1 MDEALNL
8 EAGEL
13 RGIYLFSVLDD
24 EQLTAVLNSTRVVR
38 LAEGER
44 LFDHG
49 QPSRHYFFLRSGQ
62 IKLFRSAKDGG
73 EKVIE
78 IVRAG
83 ETFAEA
89 VMFMEEAKPYPVS
102 AQAIVASELLAFDQ
116 KAMLGILEQSTPTCM
131 RLMAGMSRRL
141 RQQVDEI
148 DRLTL
153 HNATYRLAN
162 YLLQQIPRGVLESPE
177 LHLTTPKH
185 VVASRLAI
193 QPETFSRILSRLAE
207 DGCVEVHGHNIVLT
221 DIEAL
226 REIVAE

>member
-1 MDEALNL
+1 MDKASNPGPE
-8 EAGEL
+8 EL
-13 RGIYLFSVLDD
+13 RRIYLFSVLD
-24 EQLTAVLNSTRVVR
+24 EQQLATVLSSTHVVR

-49 QPSRHYFFLRSGQ
+49 QPSRHYFFLRSGE
-62 IKLFRSAKDGG
+62 IKLFRSARDGG

-78 IVRAG
+78 IVRCG

-89 VMFMEEAKPYPVS
+89 VMFMEEARPYPVS
-102 AQAIVASELLAFDQ
+102 AQAIVASELLAFEQ
-116 KAMLGILEQSTPTCM
+116 TALLGILEQSTMTCM

-153 HNATYRLAN
+153 HNATYRLAT
-162 YLLQQIPRGVLESPE
+162 YLLQQIPRGVLEYPE

-193 QPETFSRILSRLAE
+193 QPETFSRILARLAE
-207 DGCVEVHGHNIVLT
+207 NGCVEVHGQNIVLT

-226 REIVAE
+226 RTIVSE

>member
-1 MDEALNL
+1 MNRVRNPDAE
-8 EAGEL
+8 EL
-13 RGIYLFSVLDD
+13 QGIYLFSVLDE
-24 EQLTAVLNSTRVVR
+24 EQLGAVLDTTRVTC
-38 LAEGER
+38 LAEGEP
-44 LFDHG
+44 LFAYG
-49 QPSRHYFFLRSGQ
+49 QPSRHYFYLRSGQ

-78 IVRAG
+78 IVRSG

-89 VMFMEEAKPYPVS
+89 VMFMGNARAYPVS
-102 AQAIVASELLAFDQ
+102 AQAIVASELLVFDQ
-116 KAMLGILEQSTPTCM
+116 ATLLGILEQSTPTCM

-177 LHLTTPKH
+177 VHLTTPKH

-193 QPETFSRILSRLAE
+193 QPETFSRILSRLA
-207 DGCVEVHGHNIVLT
+207 DNGCLEVHGHSIVLT
-221 DIEAL
+221 DIDAL

>member
-1 MDEALNL
+1 MDKASSPEPA
-8 EAGEL
+8 EL
-13 RGIYLFSVLDD
+13 RGIYLFSVLDE
-24 EQLTAVLNSTRVVR
+24 EQLASVLNTTRVVR

-49 QPSRHYFFLRSGQ
+49 QPSRHYFFLRAGE
-62 IKLFRSAKDGG
+62 IKLFRSARDGG

-78 IVRAG
+78 IVRSG

-89 VMFMEEAKPYPVS
+89 VMFMEEARPYPVS
-102 AQAIVASELLAFDQ
+102 AQAIVASELLAFEQ
-116 KAMLGILEQSTPTCM
+116 AALLSILEQSTPTCM

-153 HNATYRLAN
+153 HNATYRLAA
-162 YLLQQIPRGVLESPE
+162 YLLQQIPPGVLESPQ

-193 QPETFSRILSRLAE
+193 QPETFSRILARLAE
-207 DGCVEVHGHNIVLT
+207 KGCMEVHGQNIVLI

-226 REIVAE
+226 RTIVSQ